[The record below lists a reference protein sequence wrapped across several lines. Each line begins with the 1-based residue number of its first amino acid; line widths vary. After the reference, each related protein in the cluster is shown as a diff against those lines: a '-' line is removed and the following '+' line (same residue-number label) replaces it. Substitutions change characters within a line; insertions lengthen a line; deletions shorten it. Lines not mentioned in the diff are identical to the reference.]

1 MQIFQFKTRRDVL
14 SAHKICS
21 YMMLAALFRR
31 LRSRRVP
38 ESYFSAKRLLSTK
51 HLSTRLYISFYSSW
65 NLISCTT
72 CSHHFDAKMTEECGR
87 NCTLIGIV
95 PTFGWNRRS
104 LLLDLWRD
112 SRCPCRCSMS
122 EPLPWAK
129 GYWRRR
135 LWLVCFD
142 PSIEYLILRLR
153 LNKAWGRIILIRI
166 AWRPKIHPTITCVP

>member
-1 MQIFQFKTRRDVL
+1 
-14 SAHKICS
+14 
-21 YMMLAALFRR
+21 
-31 LRSRRVP
+31 
-38 ESYFSAKRLLSTK
+38 
-51 HLSTRLYISFYSSW
+51 
-65 NLISCTT
+65 
-72 CSHHFDAKMTEECGR
+72 MTEECGR

-166 AWRPKIHPTITCVP
+166 VWRPKIHPTITCVPRIFEWWCSYLECYFNSYKVDHNFQLLHGLRSICRCRLQLHSRDYRVLPSNCQALSSKA